1 MTQQHT
7 GDITDIR
14 TTREQYKESIRI
26 DINDYELI
34 VPKEVLRGLPEDVLN
49 DGVRLR
55 EYLLSALKIG
65 VQAMANAGIS
75 LSTDNIEN
83 ALRTTVIKY
92 EDFDKQFEEKLSNL
106 IETKLTGD
114 DSLLARKLAESFG
127 ESGDLDTRLSAI
139 FDDIANPEKAKS
151 VPNRVTEVMQDKFD
165 GVEEKMAS
173 ALDLTGQN
181 SPLKQFLDE
190 QQRQFNK
197 LNEDLRKDLDSVK
210 SALNVDEILQAKE
223 LEIAELKDKSTHKGI
238 HFENDAVDALQ
249 NIADVLG
256 DRIEHTGG
264 EGEGASRSK
273 VGDIVIIIQHQGVP
287 DLRIAV
293 EAKAGGI
300 SRKEMIRQVRSG
312 VENRNASRGIGLME
326 RKHMGQTQHII
337 GQEGENYIVGVDW
350 ANDDF
355 LSLEVTY
362 RMLRSVMIADALR
375 IDGSESIDIDAI
387 KKRLVQAKTDLGLLQ
402 SMKSQTSTAI
412 GTLEGVRSNM
422 DVMEK
427 KVKAQLSEAESFLTE
442 E

>member
-190 QQRQFNK
+190 QP
-197 LNEDLRKDLDSVK
+197 
-210 SALNVDEILQAKE
+210 
-223 LEIAELKDKSTHKGI
+223 LK
-238 HFENDAVDALQ
+238 
-249 NIADVLG
+249 
-256 DRIEHTGG
+256 
-264 EGEGASRSK
+264 
-273 VGDIVIIIQHQGVP
+273 
-287 DLRIAV
+287 
-293 EAKAGGI
+293 
-300 SRKEMIRQVRSG
+300 
-312 VENRNASRGIGLME
+312 
-326 RKHMGQTQHII
+326 
-337 GQEGENYIVGVDW
+337 
-350 ANDDF
+350 
-355 LSLEVTY
+355 
-362 RMLRSVMIADALR
+362 
-375 IDGSESIDIDAI
+375 
-387 KKRLVQAKTDLGLLQ
+387 
-402 SMKSQTSTAI
+402 
-412 GTLEGVRSNM
+412 
-422 DVMEK
+422 
-427 KVKAQLSEAESFLTE
+427 
-442 E
+442 